1 MKNFKKTIKMLLS
14 GAVLACYSQLFAANW
29 AITGMSDTAEY
40 GIDKSSIEIN
50 GDVRKVWIMM
60 DYRKVQQTSLGKP
73 FWSSRALM
81 EMKCSSKEARTRSL
95 ALYSGAKL
103 TGEMLTSEGVFNQWQ
118 VAPPNSPVFNIMR
131 SICENH

>member
-1 MKNFKKTIKMLLS
+1 MKNFNKRIKLLLS
-14 GAVLACYSQLFAANW
+14 LAALGLVSTSFAANW

-40 GIDKSSIEIN
+40 GIDKSSVEKN
-50 GDVRKVWIMM
+50 GDMRKVWVML

-81 EMKCSSKEARTRSL
+81 EMNCNTKEVRTRSV
-95 ALYSGAKL
+95 ALYSGPKL
-103 TGEMLTSEGVFNQWQ
+103 SGDMLTSEGVFNQWQ

-131 SICENH
+131 SLCESH

>member
-1 MKNFKKTIKMLLS
+1 MKNFEKTFKLLLWGMALS
-14 GAVLACYSQLFAANW
+14 TCSQVFAAKW

-40 GIDKSSIEIN
+40 GIDKSAIKQN
-50 GDVRKVWIMM
+50 GDMRQVWVMM

-81 EMKCSSKEARTRSL
+81 EMNCSNKEVRTRSL

-103 TGEMLTSEGVFNQWQ
+103 SGEMLTSEGVFSQWQ

-131 SICENH
+131 TLCENH

>member
-1 MKNFKKTIKMLLS
+1 MKNFKKTIKLLLCAACLGGLS
-14 GAVLACYSQLFAANW
+14 LAFAANW

-40 GIDKSSIEIN
+40 GIDKSSVEQN
-50 GDVRKVWIMM
+50 GDMRKVWVML
-60 DYRKVQQTSLGKP
+60 DYRKAQQTSLGKT

-81 EMKCSSKEARTRSL
+81 EMNCSKKEVRTRSL

-103 TGEMLTSEGVFNQWQ
+103 SGELMTSEGVFNQWQ

-131 SICENH
+131 SLCENH